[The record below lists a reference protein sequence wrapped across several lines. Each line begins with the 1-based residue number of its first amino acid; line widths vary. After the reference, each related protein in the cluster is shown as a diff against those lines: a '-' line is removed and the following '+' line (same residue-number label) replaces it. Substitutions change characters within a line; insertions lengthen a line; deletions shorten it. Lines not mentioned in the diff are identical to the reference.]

1 MLARLK
7 RIHSLSS
14 LREKRLLYYVS
25 LKLVVDMDTWGVHG
39 FQWPYCGP
47 VSSQFMFSSQPDS
60 CLLLCLP
67 VFSTIFLL
75 ETSSSLLV
83 GSKYWFGI
91 LSMQKEWKN
100 FHQRPRKHFPID
112 IFWAEWKAAQRMTRP
127 RDAVEIPEGSI
138 ETAAVTCVILFL
150 LFSSIF
156 LIHI

>member
-1 MLARLK
+1 MPWEEPTQVLANAL
-7 RIHSLSS
+7 INVLSQPPCLLPWKGS
-14 LREKRLLYYVS
+14 ILSALLGEEILYYMS

-39 FQWPYCGP
+39 FRWPFNYGP

-67 VFSTIFLL
+67 TFSTIFST

-100 FHQRPRKHFPID
+100 VHQRPLKHFPID
-112 IFWAEWKAAQRMTRP
+112 IFWAEWKAA
-127 RDAVEIPEGSI
+127 
-138 ETAAVTCVILFL
+138 
-150 LFSSIF
+150 
-156 LIHI
+156 

>member
-14 LREKRLLYYVS
+14 LRNRDSLLCVFKVS
-25 LKLVVDMDTWGVHG
+25 SWYGHLRSSRVSVT
-39 FQWPYCGP
+39 FYCGP

-67 VFSTIFLL
+67 AFSTIFST

-100 FHQRPRKHFPID
+100 FHQRPLKHFPID

-127 RDAVEIPEGSI
+127 RRVEIPEGSI

-150 LFSSIF
+150 LFQVF
-156 LIHI
+156 F